1 MSTKTYFKRISL
13 AVILALGFGALS
25 SAPSQALLANS
36 AAVTVSAAT
45 DSKIATETSTVTI
58 TASFTSTVAGETFV
72 VRVIGTGG
80 TGGQDSVVTRIS
92 TSDSLNITS
101 GTSFVN
107 VPANT
112 GVVLTATAADVLTR
126 VKVILDIR
134 KVNVVG
140 THTYNANL
148 YSSTAGA
155 AVSLVAQT
163 QYTLT
168 VTAANTDAT
177 AAQSLLWLNG
187 TLTGSGATYIQA
199 DSSLVVSANQQ
210 PDLSLMTPAKVAY
223 LAPNFRNSAGES
235 IVATTGTNV
244 DGTMTVKITSGPGLL
259 SKNSTDGTKARQ
271 FDIARGESLT
281 IWNDGASGVTTITSY
296 IGTTPLAQSAKTI
309 TFYGKA
315 TTFTVTANAVTKGGG
330 NLSYSDTGVSGN
342 DILSFIA
349 TDATGLA
356 VPTASQNRA
365 SAFYM
370 NISDTT
376 VFRAIGSATSN
387 RVTCDISATATEAAA
402 GKWYCD
408 GYVIDSGTVT
418 LTVMDSETVG
428 TSTYTGTPVVV
439 TVAGTAVAGTICF
452 TKIGTDCVP
461 STTPATQTFEPGE
474 SVLMKLTAKDGL
486 GRNAGQ
492 TVAQWNAGGAAH
504 NPFNWSIPAGNLGQ
518 DKPFWIGSSINYS
531 GGITTGATTF
541 STVDQFLT
549 SSSTFLN
556 GVETVVVYMPTTS
569 GDINIKGATGTTKAA
584 TADTNTPVT
593 ATLKV
598 TGGAA
603 QAAADA
609 AAAAANAASAAA
621 VAAAKAGQDAAVA
634 AAAAAQAEA
643 QAATDAAAE
652 AIDAAKAATDAAN
665 LAAEAADAATVA
677 AEEARDA
684 ADAATAA
691 VEELATQVASLMAA
705 LRAQI
710 TTLANTVVKIAKKV
724 KA

>member
-13 AVILALGFGALS
+13 AVILALSFGALS
-25 SAPSQALLANS
+25 SAPSQALLS
-36 AAVTVSAAT
+36 GTAAVTVSAAT

-134 KVNVVG
+134 KVDVVG

-168 VTAANTDAT
+168 VTAANPDAT

-187 TLTGSGATYIQA
+187 TFTGSGATYIQA

-210 PDLSLMTPAKVAY
+210 PNLSLMTPAKVAY

-259 SKNSTDGTKARQ
+259 SKNSTGTKERQ
-271 FDIARGESLT
+271 VSIARGESVT

-296 IGTTPLAQSAKTI
+296 IGTTPLTQAAKTI

-315 TTFTVTANAVTKGGG
+315 TTFTATANAVTAEGW
-330 NLSYSDTGVSGN
+330 NLPFRGLTNGDTVTAGTA
-342 DILSFIA
+342 ILTFIA
-349 TDATGLA
+349 KDATGLA
-356 VPTASQNRA
+356 VPSPSQNRA
-365 SAFYM
+365 AAFYV
-370 NISDTT
+370 NTSDTKVVRSRT
-376 VFRAIGSATSN
+376 SATLNYATCSN
-387 RVTCDISATATEAAA
+387 SGLTAAEVAA
-402 GKWYCD
+402 GKYSCD
-408 GYVIDSGTVT
+408 MYVIESGTVT
-418 LTVMDSETVG
+418 LTVMDSTTVAA
-428 TSTYTGTPVVV
+428 STYTSTPLDV
-439 TVAGTAVAGTICF
+439 TIAGPAVAGTIGF
-452 TKIGTDCVP
+452 TKIGA
-461 STTPATQTFEPGE
+461 TTCPTTGLTFAGSFEPGE
-474 SVLMKLTAKDGL
+474 SVLMCVTAKDGL

-492 TVAQWNAGGAAH
+492 TSVSGSAH
-504 NPFNWSIPAGNLGQ
+504 DPFNWTILSPAQ
-518 DKPFWIGSSINYS
+518 DKPFWLGSANPANDGTLSL
-531 GGITTGATTF
+531 GATTF
-541 STVDQFLT
+541 STLTGYLT
-549 SSSTFLN
+549 SSTFRN
-556 GVETVVVYMPTTS
+556 GYETVVVYMPTTS
-569 GDINIKGATGTTKAA
+569 GDINIKGATGDTSAA
-584 TADTNTPVT
+584 TATNYKAVT

-652 AIDAAKAATDAAN
+652 AIDAANAATDAAN